1 MIESSWCL
9 ILDQDYNVQG
19 FKDGVSIEFSIT
31 EDVIESDDG
40 YERIRPKWSKDCT
53 VTLSRLVKD
62 NTDRSKTLKDYLFE
76 FEEEHNLIPFQDKEI
91 IFNGI
96 KDNPVFREEELVVVY
111 KDTDI
116 LTLLNQYF
124 TFVSGISSYNNEP
137 ISYGYGQQFINNYFI
152 KEIFLHKSNE
162 LKVTLIKDEETF
174 ILHYGLGED
183 YNWRVENKTLYDI
196 NLERGSE
203 FDGLIFKIVK
213 EVVEDPEYE
222 FLL

>member
-1 MIESSWCL
+1 MIESSWYL
-9 ILDQDYNVQG
+9 QIDQDYNVQG
-19 FKDGVSIEFSIT
+19 YKEGVGIMFSIT
-31 EDVIESDDG
+31 DDSIEAVDG
-40 YERIRPKWSKDCT
+40 YEHIRPKWSKDCK

-62 NTDRSKTLKDYLFE
+62 DTDRSKSLKDYLFE
-76 FEEEHNLIPFQDKEI
+76 FEEEHSLIPFKDKEI

-124 TFVSGISSYNNEP
+124 TLVSGISSYNHKP
-137 ISYGYGQQFINNYFI
+137 VSYGYGQQFFNNYFI
-152 KEIFLHKSNE
+152 KEIYLHKSNE
-162 LKVTLIKDEETF
+162 LKVTLLKDEEPF

-183 YNWRVENKTLYDI
+183 YRWIVENKTLYDI

-203 FDGLIFKIVK
+203 FDTMIFEIVK
-213 EVVEDPEYE
+213 EVVESSEYE